1 MNILLLT
8 QYFWPEIGA
17 PQVIH
22 SEWIRRLTRRGHR
35 VQVVTSFPNY
45 PDGVIRAG
53 YQRRL
58 FMREEHAGA
67 DVYRT
72 ATYAARNAGFA
83 RRLMNHLSLTASSWS
98 AFPFVGPIDVVITE
112 YPPLF
117 TALSGIAF
125 SRLRGIPH
133 ILNAGDLWVEV
144 ALELGILQQGPL
156 ASAALAAST
165 AVEKASAR
173 VLVTSK
179 GCIQKLASV
188 GVDPAKVVYLPNSVD
203 TDAFQPDEQ
212 RRRRVRAE
220 WKWEDEVV
228 CLYHGTHGLAQGL
241 LQVVE
246 AAHLLRD
253 DPKLRFV
260 LIGSGA
266 EKDLVVRR
274 VAELKLQNVEL
285 HPPQPFSSMPGI
297 IDASD
302 IGLVPLKAIP
312 MFGITLPSKMFEF
325 MSMQKPVA
333 LAVDGDAREIVEGG
347 GAGVFAPPEG
357 PQAYAAA
364 IRRLAGDRAAR
375 EAMGGRGREL
385 AVERYS
391 RDRFANDLEQTL
403 LAAIRS
409 S

>member
-22 SEWIRRLTRRGHR
+22 SEWIRRLTKRGHR
-35 VQVVTSFPNY
+35 VQVVTGFPNY
-45 PDGVIRAG
+45 PDGVIQPA
-53 YQRRL
+53 YRRRV
-58 FMREEHAGA
+58 FMREQHEGA
-67 DVYRT
+67 EVYRT

-83 RRLMNHLSLTASSWS
+83 RRLVNHLSLTASSWS

-125 SRLRGIPH
+125 SRLRGVPH
-133 ILNAGDLWVEV
+133 VLNAGDLWVEV
-144 ALELGILQQGPL
+144 ALELGILKQGPL

-188 GVDPAKVVYLPNSVD
+188 GIDPAKVVYLPNSVD
-203 TDAFQPDEQ
+203 TDAFQANAE

-220 WKWEDEVV
+220 WGWEDAVV

-246 AAHLLRD
+246 TAHVLRD

-266 EKDLVVRR
+266 EKDLVVQR
-274 VAELKLQNVEL
+274 VSELKLENVEL
-285 HPPQPFSSMPGI
+285 HPPQPFSTMPGI
-297 IDASD
+297 IDACD

-312 MFGITLPSKMFEF
+312 MFGMTLPSKMFEF
-325 MSMQKPVA
+325 MSMEKAVA
-333 LAVDGDAREIVEGG
+333 LAVDGDAREIVEAG
-347 GAGVFAPPEG
+347 GAGLFAPPET
-357 PQAYAAA
+357 PAAYAEV
-364 IRRLAGDRAAR
+364 IRKLADDGALRKS
-375 EAMGGRGREL
+375 MGRRGRAL

-391 RDRFANDLEQTL
+391 RDRYATDLEQSL
-403 LAAIRS
+403 FDVVRCS
-409 S
+409 